1 MIVSST
7 LLLFGLVVG
16 ANQSL
21 CNGLITPIRS
31 PFGSHSPVAKMPA
44 SRPLHVLGTPVSEN
58 DNGLLSDIDYEEIFV
73 ITFPIITM
81 TAAFLT
87 YDDTARAFHE
97 FVIAGNGGLE
107 FVE

>member
-1 MIVSST
+1 MITSST

-16 ANQSL
+16 SNQSF
-21 CNGLITPIRS
+21 CNGLIS
-31 PFGSHSPVAKMPA
+31 PNQSLSRLQTPVAKIPA

-58 DNGLLSDIDYEEIFV
+58 DNDLFSDIDYEEIFV

-87 YDDTARAFHE
+87 YDDTARAFHD

-107 FVE
+107 SVE